1 MSNGSGTAARRHG
14 DSATRRY
21 GDSAK
26 GATRRKRRR
35 GDGSGAEI
43 LTFGLVMAYQNA
55 REGYDIDTPFQR
67 VGGLSGSYVV
77 GNAGHRID
85 QELSQGGA
93 FRPDGPDQEI

>member
-1 MSNGSGTAARRHG
+1 MGGVPLG
-14 DSATRRY
+14 DSATRRL
-21 GDSAK
+21 GDWRTGQPAN
-26 GATRRKRRR
+26 RRT
-35 GDGSGAEI
+35 GNGSDAEV

-67 VGGLSGSYVV
+67 VGGLPASYVI

-85 QELSQGGA
+85 QELSQGGT